1 MSTNVVTISKEMYQK
16 KLMLHSI
23 NFFLL
28 RKSNKLTFFRK
39 ECNELRVTFNLLSYF
54 RCNGS
59 ATFTSYCYLKCNE
72 NVTSYYKM

>member
-28 RKSNKLTFFRK
+28 RKSNKLTFLGR
-39 ECNELRVTFNLLSYF
+39 
-54 RCNGS
+54 
-59 ATFTSYCYLKCNE
+59 
-72 NVTSYYKM
+72 NVTSYELLLICYLILGVTVPLHLLVTAI